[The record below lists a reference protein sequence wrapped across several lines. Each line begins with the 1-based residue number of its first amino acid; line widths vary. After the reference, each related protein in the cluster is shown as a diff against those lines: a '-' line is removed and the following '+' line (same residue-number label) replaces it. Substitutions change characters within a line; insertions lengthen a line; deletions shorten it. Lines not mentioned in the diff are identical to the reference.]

1 MKSPRKRRPIS
12 LRRLIGKDIFAAL
25 TESDLIV
32 LSYLNKLMKN
42 SGGEA
47 CTASIPKIA
56 IACAISERQVQ
67 ISTARLSKSKLLR
80 RVGYDFGN
88 PDKTKRGSIYKVLLC
103 ETK

>member
-1 MKSPRKRRPIS
+1 MMKSLPKRRPAS
-12 LRRLIGKDIFAAL
+12 LHRFIGKDILATL
-25 TESDLIV
+25 TESDLTV

-56 IACAISERQVQ
+56 LACAISERQVQ
-67 ISTARLSKSKLLR
+67 ISTTRLIKSKLLS

-88 PDKTKRGSIYKVLLC
+88 PDKTKRGSIYKVLV
-103 ETK
+103 